1 MFLSAITKN
10 LNWEI
15 LNMILVT
22 FRRWGKVR
30 DEKFWYDVCSL
41 KIRFLEGIHDK
52 PIYRGDCLKRGAW
65 TACRFNGCVGGGV
78 IPQCT
83 QCIQRILD
91 GSMPVLVFKL
101 CVQINEKWLPKHLI
115 YSKPKAFN
123 FLLSV
128 FFFSKNNENYFHV
141 MFQPLF
147 TSYVFWTGVFCL
159 FNTLLFILT
168 IFKHF

>member
-22 FRRWGKVR
+22 FRRWDKVR

-65 TACRFNGCVGGGV
+65 TACRFNGCVGGGGV
-78 IPQCT
+78 DTPMHTMYPEDCRWQYASV
-83 QCIQRILD
+83 
-91 GSMPVLVFKL
+91 G
-101 CVQINEKWLPKHLI
+101 VQAMCSN
-115 YSKPKAFN
+115 
-123 FLLSV
+123 
-128 FFFSKNNENYFHV
+128 
-141 MFQPLF
+141 
-147 TSYVFWTGVFCL
+147 
-159 FNTLLFILT
+159 
-168 IFKHF
+168 

>member
-1 MFLSAITKN
+1 M
-10 LNWEI
+10 
-15 LNMILVT
+15 
-22 FRRWGKVR
+22 RRG
-30 DEKFWYDVCSL
+30 
-41 KIRFLEGIHDK
+41 
-52 PIYRGDCLKRGAW
+52 
-65 TACRFNGCVGGGV
+65 GGGV

-128 FFFSKNNENYFHV
+128 FFFQKTMKAIFMLCFN
-141 MFQPLF
+141 LF
-147 TSYVFWTGVFCL
+147 LLHMYSELVSSVCLIHCYSFWQFL
-159 FNTLLFILT
+159 N
-168 IFKHF
+168 IFKLEAFNSRNIQECLIDLLNVNIKLSPGCFASVPQTSSSPTASQFFFVSQKMICPN